1 MSSSDLPQ
9 SFHLILEELTE
20 LRVKVVTLELTCK
33 KQAKYIK
40 ELQDENRDLKVK
52 LNSNNSS
59 LPPSSDIGT
68 KPNKDRS
75 LRPKS
80 KKKTGGQPGHKGSKL
95 KMVSNPKNT
104 IDHKVTKCNSCDHD
118 MSNEPQNIKSGR
130 QVFDLPSIKIEV
142 TQHNQYEALCACCG
156 HYNVAD
162 YPLEV
167 NKGQTQYGPNIRA
180 LVTYMSVR
188 QYIPMSRI
196 VEFLSTLVGQK
207 ISQGTVHNI
216 LKASAQ
222 RAHGVYTFIKNQIEQ
237 SKVVGADETGCN
249 VRGEKHWA
257 WVFQTPLYTFLK
269 ISDSRGYK
277 VIEGTFPNGL
287 KNSIVVSDCWAA
299 QLKTP
304 SKGKQI
310 CIPHLIRNL
319 NELKDRYQ
327 SKWAHQTKMIL
338 IRIMELCKSKRIP
351 QHEKI
356 KIEDEID
363 ILLDRPLTKSKKKVK
378 LLLKRL
384 KKHRK
389 HITTCLY
396 HRYVP
401 PDNNGSERAARNMK
415 VKVKI
420 SGLFRS
426 EEGASIYATLRSL
439 VDTAIKQGLSPFD
452 VINNPEIIITS
463 AE

>member
-1 MSSSDLPQ
+1 MSKRDLEQ
-9 SFHLILEELTE
+9 LVYSLLAELTE
-20 LRVKVVTLELTCK
+20 LKEKVNNLELTCK

-40 ELQDENRDLKVK
+40 ELLDENKDLKVK
-52 LNSNNSS
+52 LNSKNSS
-59 LPPSSDIGT
+59 LPPSSDIGK

-75 LRPKS
+75 LRPKTE
-80 KKKTGGQPGHKGSKL
+80 KKTGGQSGHKGSNL
-95 KMVSNPKNT
+95 KKVSNPKNI
-104 IDHKVTKCNSCDHD
+104 IDHKVTKCNNCDHD
-118 MSNEPQNIKSGR
+118 MNNEHQNIKSSR

-142 TQHNQYEALCACCG
+142 TQHNQYEALCTCCG
-156 HYNVAD
+156 HHNLAD
-162 YPLEV
+162 YPLAV

-180 LVTYMSVR
+180 LVTYMSIR
-188 QYIPMSRI
+188 QYIPMNRI
-196 VEFLSTLVGQK
+196 VEFLGTLVGQR

-216 LKASAQ
+216 LKVSSQ
-222 RAHGVYTFIKNQIEQ
+222 RAKGTYAFIKNQIEQ

-249 VRGEKHWA
+249 VKGEKHWA

-277 VIEGTFPNGL
+277 VIEETFPHGL

-310 CIPHLIRNL
+310 CLPHIIRNL

-327 SKWAHQTKMIL
+327 SKWAHQAKTIM

-351 QHEKI
+351 LHEKI
-356 KIEDEID
+356 KIEEEINA
-363 ILLDRPLTKSKKKVK
+363 LLDRPLIGSKKKVRT
-378 LLLKRL
+378 LLKRL
-384 KKHRK
+384 KKYRN

-401 PDNNGSERAARNMK
+401 PDNNGTERAVRNMK
-415 VKVKI
+415 VKLKV

-426 EEGASIYATLRSL
+426 TEGANNYAILRSL
-439 VDTAIKQGLSPFD
+439 VDTAIKHGLSPFE
-452 VINNPEIIITS
+452 VIIDPEILIN
-463 AE
+463 